1 MIAALP
7 NGGLNMFFRE
17 KRSKNSKTATL
28 QLVDMIRTR
37 KGPRQRVVVSLG
49 SQFKLP
55 KEHRQT
61 VARLVHERL
70 LGQESLL
77 KCEASLLVYVDKVVK
92 KIQTEGKWNSSRRA
106 VEKTVRKSA
115 ENPTGQTSQEFQD
128 SFAARAATAAFT
140 AEVFVDHVQHG
151 YDRELGPVLI
161 GHEFWKRLDFPA
173 ILQSCGFQPSQIQ
186 SAELSVLNRLIAQDS
201 EHSLLSWLNTVA
213 VEELLDLKVEHFGDD
228 RFYRISDKLLQHQER
243 IERDLYQREQDL
255 FNLTSSIFLYD
266 LTNTYFEGRAAGNS
280 KAEYNGNQ
288 KERRTDCPQVV
299 VALVVDRDG
308 FIRRHRIVNGKMTDA
323 KSLRRIITEL
333 HKAFQD
339 TAMPTLIFD
348 RGVMSEEN
356 MQLLAS
362 YPHLK
367 YVVACRVGEE
377 SEFIKDFQT
386 QPFCEL
392 EGREAKRKSNVEV
405 FLKEHE
411 GMLYLLCKSEG
422 RKAKEMAMRNSL
434 EAKLEAE
441 LVNLKTQI
449 QTGRENNPVNI
460 ERRIGRFK
468 ERYSSVAKY
477 FTITYRHREFSYRVA
492 PEIGLP
498 KRLSNALQNLQDNV
512 NANTISFPAL
522 EKKLA
527 SFAEKYSD
535 AYPNLQIHLK
545 EPELSWETIDEIEQK
560 QRDLDGNYLLKTNR
574 RDLQH
579 HEIWHLYMTLTRME
593 QAFRDL
599 KTHLGL
605 RPVYHQKEMR
615 VDGHIFISILAYHLL
630 HTIEY
635 TLRQNGDHS
644 RWATIKRLV
653 STHRYATIQLPTVA
667 GPVLNIRKPGTP
679 EGIHQDIYNT
689 LGVDWRRVPVKK
701 ILA

>member
-1 MIAALP
+1 
-7 NGGLNMFFRE
+7 MFFRE

-28 QLVDMIRTR
+28 QLVDMIRTS

-61 VARLVHERL
+61 VARLVQERL

-77 KCEASLLVYVDKVVK
+77 KSETSLLVYVDKVVK

-106 VEKTVRKSA
+106 VEKTMRKSV
-115 ENPTGQTSQEFQD
+115 ESPTVQSSKESQG
-128 SFAARAATAAFT
+128 SCAARASTAAITTTALT
-140 AEVFVDHVQHG
+140 AEVFVDHVGHG

-213 VEELLDLKVEHFGDD
+213 VEELLEVTVEQFGDD
-228 RFYRISDKLLQHQER
+228 RFYRISDKLLQHQDR
-243 IERDLYQREQDL
+243 IEKELYQREQDL
-255 FNLTSSIFLYD
+255 FTLNSSIFLYD
-266 LTNTYFEGRAAGNS
+266 LTNTYFEGSAAGNP

-288 KERRTDCPQVV
+288 KEKRTDCPQVV
-299 VALVVDRDG
+299 VALVVDHEG
-308 FIRRHRIVNGKMTDA
+308 FIRRHRIFNGKMTDA
-323 KSLRRIITEL
+323 KSLRRIINAL
-333 HKAFQD
+333 HNEFQD
-339 TAMPTLIFD
+339 TAMPTVIFD

-356 MQLLAS
+356 MHLLAS
-362 YPHLK
+362 YPHLN

-377 SEFIKDFQT
+377 SNFVDDFQT
-386 QPFCEL
+386 QSFCEL
-392 EGREAKRKSNVEV
+392 EGREGKRKRNVEV
-405 FLKEHE
+405 FMKEHE
-411 GMLYLLCKSEG
+411 GVVYLLCKSEG
-422 RKAKEMAMRNSL
+422 RKAKETAMRNSI

-441 LVNLKTQI
+441 LVNLQTQI
-449 QTGRENNPVNI
+449 QKGRENDPVNI

-468 ERYSSVAKY
+468 ERYASVAKY
-477 FTITYRHREFSYRVA
+477 FTITYRHREFSYHVA
-492 PEIGLP
+492 PETELP
-498 KRLSNALQNLQDNV
+498 KRLATSLQHVQDKV
-512 NANTISFPAL
+512 NANKISFPAL
-522 EKKLA
+522 EKKLG
-527 SFAEKYSD
+527 SLAEKYPE
-535 AYPNLQIHLK
+535 AYGNLQIHLK
-545 EPELSWETIDEIEQK
+545 EPELNWETVDEIEQR

-574 RDLQH
+574 SDLQQ

-635 TLRQNGDHS
+635 SLRQHGDHS

-667 GPVLNIRKPGTP
+667 GPVLNIRKPGMT
-679 EGIHQDIYNT
+679 EGIHQEIYNT
-689 LGVDWRRVPVKK
+689 LGVDWKRLPVRK